1 MKFFKNKLNS
11 GDNISLWQYLFL
23 GAYILFSLFPI
34 YWIIITAFKNPSAVL
49 ELPVNWIPE
58 NPTIDNFIYVFRER
72 PYLSYTINSVV
83 AALSSTLLC
92 VVLGTPAAYSFS
104 RYDFK
109 GNKVMFFSVLVSRM
123 IPPIALIVPFYSM
136 MQNLGLID
144 TKIALIITYSFF
156 NLPFVIWVM
165 KSYFDEIPTG
175 LDEAARID
183 GASKWQ
189 IFKDVILPV
198 TLPGIAASAMLAFIF
213 SWNEFVFT
221 LVLTLTPAAKTL
233 PIGLMDFIADDFIDW
248 ARLMA
253 GGALAATPAIIFG
266 LFFQKYIVGGLT
278 KGAIKE

>member
-1 MKFFKNKLNS
+1 MKFFKNKLNK
-11 GDNISLWQYLFL
+11 GDEISLWQFFFL
-23 GAYILFSLFPI
+23 GIYILFSLFPI
-34 YWIIITAFKNPSAVL
+34 YWIIITAFKEPSAVL
-49 ELPVNWIPE
+49 ELPVNWIPK
-58 NPTIDNFIYVFRER
+58 NPTIDNFLYVFEER
-72 PYLSYTINSVV
+72 PYFSYTVNSII
-83 AALSSTLLC
+83 AALSSTTLC
-92 VVLGTPAAYSFS
+92 VLLGTPAAYSFS
-104 RYDFK
+104 RFK
-109 GNKVMFFSVLVSRM
+109 FIGNKFMFISVLVSRM

-136 MQNLGLID
+136 MQRLGLID
-144 TKIALIITYSFF
+144 TRIALIITYSFF

-175 LDEAARID
+175 LDEAAKID

-189 IFKDVILPV
+189 TFTEVILPI
-198 TLPGIAASAMLAFIF
+198 TFPGIAASAMLAFIF

-253 GGALAATPAIIFG
+253 GGALAAMPAIIFG

-278 KGAIKE
+278 RGAVKE